1 MAKEGCSPCSTAK
14 SPREGAGR
22 NLAGGLRAGK
32 QLCSK
37 FRPCRDSRWAGTA
50 LLAETLCVLFE
61 SGKGIRAANRGGQG
75 LMQAISTAGFGMFDL
90 CQHPLEH
97 RAAATQG

>member
-14 SPREGAGR
+14 SLEEDAGR

-37 FRPCRDSRWAGTA
+37 FRPCRDGRWAGTA
-50 LLAETLCVLFE
+50 LSAETLCVPFE
-61 SGKGIRAANRGGQG
+61 SGKGMKTANRGGQG
-75 LMQAISTAGFGMFDL
+75 LVQGVSPADFGMFEH
-90 CQHPLEH
+90 CQHPLED
-97 RAAATQG
+97 RTAATHG